1 MKPNVLIPFDFS
13 PAAERALAWAVD
25 LQASVGGGA
34 LEVIHVLD
42 PIPVP
47 VGVGIP
53 SPAIS
58 EQDIEEVR
66 RDLREAVR
74 KAHAVDA
81 TIRVILSPSAAD
93 AILETAKTRKSD
105 LIVMGTH
112 GRTGLSRVFLGS
124 VAEHVVRHA
133 GCPVLTLRAAEPQ
146 K

>member
-1 MKPNVLIPFDFS
+1 MKPNVLIPYDFS
-13 PAAERALAWAVD
+13 AAAERALSWAVE
-25 LQASVGGGA
+25 LQKSVGGGT
-34 LEVIHVLD
+34 IHLIHILD

-58 EQDIEEVR
+58 DEDVEEVR
-66 RDLREAVR
+66 RDLLDVAQ
-74 KAHAVDA
+74 KQGVDT
-81 TIRVILSPSAAD
+81 TIQVILSPSAAD
-93 AILETAKTRKSD
+93 AILETAKARRTD

-133 GCPVLTLRAAEPQ
+133 DCPVLTLRAPAEAT
-146 K
+146 

>member
-1 MKPNVLIPFDFS
+1 MKPNVLIPYDFS
-13 PAAERALAWAVD
+13 AAAERALAWAVD
-25 LQASVGGGA
+25 LQKSVGGGA
-34 LEVIHVLD
+34 IHLIHILD

-58 EQDIEEVR
+58 DEDVEEVH
-66 RDLREAVR
+66 RDLQEAAKKVN
-74 KAHAVDA
+74 ADT
-81 TIRVILSPSAAD
+81 TIQVILSPSAAD
-93 AILETAKTRKSD
+93 AILETAKARHTD

-133 GCPVLTLRAAEPQ
+133 DCPVLTLRAPAEAT
-146 K
+146 

>member
-1 MKPNVLIPFDFS
+1 MKPNVLIPYDFS
-13 PAAERALAWAVD
+13 AAAERALAWAVD
-25 LQASVGGGA
+25 LQKSVGGGT
-34 LEVIHVLD
+34 IHLIHILD

-58 EQDIEEVR
+58 DEDVEEVR
-66 RDLREAVR
+66 RDLL
-74 KAHAVDA
+74 DA
-81 TIRVILSPSAAD
+81 AKKGSADTTIQVILSPSAAD
-93 AILETAKTRKSD
+93 AILETAKARSTD

-133 GCPVLTLRAAEPQ
+133 DCPVLTLRAPSETT
-146 K
+146 